1 MRCPNYFG
9 ELLFWTGVLISG
21 FSALRGA
28 VQWAVALI
36 GYILIVYVMFSGA
49 KRLELRQNKSYGQ
62 DEAYRAY
69 VARTPIILP
78 LVPLYHLENVKFIVV

>member
-1 MRCPNYFG
+1 MK
-9 ELLFWTGVLISG
+9 ELTTIQARLL
-21 FSALRGA
+21 AL
-28 VQWAVALI
+28 
-36 GYILIVYVMFSGA
+36 
-49 KRLELRQNKSYGQ
+49 Q

>member
-1 MRCPNYFG
+1 
-9 ELLFWTGVLISG
+9 
-21 FSALRGA
+21 
-28 VQWAVALI
+28 
-36 GYILIVYVMFSGA
+36 MFSGA
-49 KRLELRQNKSYGQ
+49 KRLELRHNKSYGQ